1 MREHERKQGESRSP
15 DSHGAQDGQSAVF
28 EERYE
33 GCPLHAA
40 EDPGDLKN
48 EIRKKSQRV
57 GPNKNLAQRIE
68 DRASRAKDESAE
80 DTCADG
86 CE

>member
-48 EIRKKSQRV
+48 EVGQKSERV
-57 GPNKNLAQRIE
+57 GSNKNLAQRIE
-68 DRASRAKDESAE
+68 DRASLAKDDSTKN
-80 DTCADG
+80 TCADG
-86 CE
+86 GE